1 MIFLIALIVAAG
13 GTYIVYRMVQT
24 RMGPSPALSFSRV
37 LVAARDLQV
46 GTMLREEDVSFERWA
61 GKPVPGMLQDKKA
74 ALGRGVVSGM
84 YKGEPI
90 LEKRLAQPGA
100 GAGLAAIIPAGMR
113 ACAVKVNEVVGV
125 AGFVLP
131 GMRVDV
137 LVSGTPPGARP
148 EMGPKVRTLLQNIEV
163 LSAGANLQKDGEGK
177 PVQVQVVNLLVTPEQ
192 AESLSLA
199 SNETRIQLVLRN
211 PLDTR
216 TEQVSGTAMANL
228 FGEGAVPRPV
238 SARKQTADKKPAPQ
252 SAQAPTAPAPEVFLV
267 EVINGSKRTEAKIP
281 VGREAGQ

>member
-1 MIFLIALIVAAG
+1 MRKRLVIIFLIALIVAAG

-24 RMGPSPALSFSRV
+24 RMAPDPSLSFSRV
-37 LVAARDLQV
+37 LIASRDLQV
-46 GTMLREEDVSFERWA
+46 GTMLRQEDISVERWA
-61 GKPVPGMLQDKKA
+61 GKPVAGTVVDKKA
-74 ALGRGVVSGM
+74 ALGRGVVSVI
-84 YKGEPI
+84 YRGEPI

-192 AESLSLA
+192 AEVLSLA

-216 TEQVSGTAMANL
+216 TEVVSGTAMANL
-228 FGEGAVPRPV
+228 FAEKGAPGRWLSGNRQPIRKCYRRPCPRRRQPL
-238 SARKQTADKKPAPQ
+238 R
-252 SAQAPTAPAPEVFLV
+252 LR
-267 EVINGSKRTEAKIP
+267 N
-281 VGREAGQ
+281 